1 MSEQLPLQKNISIY
15 MQRMAKNHRYNRDAG
30 FKVTNVNPVTVNTT
44 GTGYILI
51 SRKCAI
57 N

>member
-1 MSEQLPLQKNISIY
+1 
-15 MQRMAKNHRYNRDAG
+15 MAKNHRYNRDAG
-30 FKVTNVNPVTVNTT
+30 FEVTNVNPVTVNTT
-44 GTGYILI
+44 SAGYILI